1 MKNSRDRELDDP
13 YLDELKIEFRQY
25 SNELKK
31 LKQKLL
37 KTNST
42 SDQSKIIKK
51 MDIISTKMENNQKQS
66 TKVTKSRLKEM
77 KKTRKGWEG

>member
-1 MKNSRDRELDDP
+1 MKTSRDRELDDP
-13 YLDELKIEFRQY
+13 YLDELKNEFRQY
-25 SNELKK
+25 SYELKK
-31 LKQKLL
+31 LKQKFL

-66 TKVTKSRLKEM
+66 TKVTKSRLKDM
-77 KKTRKGWEG
+77 KKTRKG

>member
-1 MKNSRDRELDDP
+1 MKTGRDRELDDP
-13 YLDELKIEFRQY
+13 CLDELKIEFRQH

-37 KTNST
+37 KTNSA

-51 MDIISTKMENNQKQS
+51 MDVISTKMENNQKQS
-66 TKVTKSRLKEM
+66 TKVTKSRLKDM
-77 KKTRKGWEG
+77 KKTRKG

>member
-1 MKNSRDRELDDP
+1 MKTYRDKELDDP
-13 YLDELKIEFRQY
+13 YLDELKNEFRIY
-25 SNELKK
+25 SFELKK

-37 KTNST
+37 KSNST

-66 TKVTKSRLKEM
+66 TKVIKSRLKDM
-77 KKTRKGWEG
+77 KKSYKK